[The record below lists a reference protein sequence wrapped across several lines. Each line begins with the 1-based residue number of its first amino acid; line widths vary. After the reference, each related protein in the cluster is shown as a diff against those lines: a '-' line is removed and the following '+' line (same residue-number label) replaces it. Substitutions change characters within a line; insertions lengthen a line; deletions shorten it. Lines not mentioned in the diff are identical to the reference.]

1 MSTQVRE
8 LLVVC
13 VCLVG
18 GCVAAGPRWTRT
30 ELYFG
35 MSIAGGGA
43 VSQAQWEQF
52 VNEQITPRFPE
63 GFTIVPAEGRY
74 LQDGRT
80 ISEPSRLVIL
90 YYPPSRSADARI
102 NAIARQYAQQF
113 SQDSVLR
120 ADSSGRVRF
129 IGRSAHAADTDDEPV
144 AERRR

>member
-1 MSTQVRE
+1 MRTQVRK

-13 VCLVG
+13 ICFVG
-18 GCVAAGPRWTRT
+18 GCVAGGQQWTRT

-35 MSIAGGGA
+35 MSIADGGA
-43 VSQAQWEQF
+43 VSQAQWDRF
-52 VNEQITPRFPE
+52 VNEHITPRFPE

-90 YYPPSRSADARI
+90 YYPPSHNADARI
-102 NAIARQYAQQF
+102 DAIARQYAQQF

-129 IGRSAHAADTDDEPV
+129 IGRSAV
-144 AERRR
+144 AGANVPP